1 MKFIEW
7 LNSYWKNFWY
17 YTPDL
22 SYLKIRKTY
31 LLKNYNDI
39 NWYFI
44 YYIIL
49 MLGKYIKKVQLK
61 KGEYN
66 LYLNNG
72 GDIEKVLYFLKYNIN
87 SQFKL
92 LMDICGID
100 YMDKYKNRFEV
111 SYNILSVK
119 YWSRMHIKIH
129 VNEFTP
135 INSITKIY
143 KSANWYER
151 EVWDMFG
158 IFFKNHN
165 DLRRILTDYGF
176 EGFPLR
182 KDFPQTGYIELRY
195 NNDFK
200 HLVYEPLELSQDF
213 RNFDFLSPWNQIK

>member
-7 LNSYWKNFWY
+7 LNSYWKYYWY
-17 YTPDL
+17 YTPDI

-49 MLGKYIKKVQLK
+49 MLGKYIRKVQLK

-66 LYLNNG
+66 LYLKSEQ
-72 GDIEKVLYFLKYNIN
+72 DIEKVLFFLKYNIN

-100 YMDKYKNRFEV
+100 YMEKYKNRFEV
-111 SYNILSVK
+111 SYNLLSVK
-119 YWSRMHIKIH
+119 YWSRIHIKIH

-135 INSITKIY
+135 VNSVIKIY